1 MRELC
6 FFKKGGR
13 RHFQDVQAQDGR
25 TSLPLIIDC
34 LHGPETLEQGR
45 GGLPVASVSCW
56 TALLRAICLNVG
68 FNLSGLLHS

>member
-45 GGLPVASVSCW
+45 GGVTCGQCKLLDSFVESHLPKCW
-56 TALLRAICLNVG
+56 V
-68 FNLSGLLHS
+68 